1 MKKNRIILTG
11 IIGNAL
17 EFYDFTLYGVFAV
30 TIAQLYF
37 PSVNPLSAILASWG
51 AFAAGFFMRPF
62 GALIFGYLGDKF
74 GRKKALSISII
85 GMGLPTLLIGLLPT
99 YQQIGIAAPLLLVL
113 CRLIQGACTGG
124 EYNGAAIFALEHI
137 GKDKP
142 GFFGGL
148 ITGSCVIGALL
159 ATALGAL
166 VTKSSDPEFFWRLTF
181 VFGGGISLIGF
192 YIRRRISESPEF
204 LDHKK
209 DVNQSPFSLTSVFK
223 SHHKQLLISLMI
235 GCLNGALSYTLFGF
249 LNSYLKR
256 YIGVPLENAM
266 LLSLIGLTTFMVSAP
281 LFGLLMDKVGKARY
295 FLSATTGV
303 CLLALTTF
311 FLIQRADTASIL
323 MAQVLLGLATGC
335 IAGPQHAFVQNLFP
349 VSIRYRSISFS
360 FCLGMALCGGTAPL
374 ILTYLIETT
383 QDFIMPAYFIT
394 TISALLFLSILSLQS
409 SLKGKIPPRSAV
421 IKGL

>member
-1 MKKNRIILTG
+1 MKKKQVILTS
-11 IIGNAL
+11 IMGNAL

-30 TIAQLYF
+30 VIAQLYF
-37 PSVNPLSAILASWG
+37 PSVDPLSAILASWG

-85 GMGLPTLLIGLLPT
+85 GMGFPTLFIGFLPP
-99 YQQIGIAAPLLLVL
+99 YQQIGIAAPVLLIL

-137 GKDKP
+137 GKNKP

-166 VTKSSDPEFFWRLTF
+166 VTNSSNPEFFWRFTF
-181 VFGGGISLIGF
+181 IFGGAISLIGF

-204 LDHKK
+204 LE
-209 DVNQSPFSLTSVFK
+209 NQKSPNTTKAFSLVSVFK

-256 YIGVPLENAM
+256 YIGIPLENAM
-266 LLSLIGLTTFMVSAP
+266 LFSLIGLTVFMISSP
-281 LFGLLMDKVGKARY
+281 LFGLLMDKIGKTRY
-295 FLSATTGV
+295 FMSATVGV
-303 CLLALTTF
+303 CTLALMTF
-311 FLIQRADTASIL
+311 FMIQRADISSII
-323 MAQVLLGLATGC
+323 MAQVLLGLATGS

-349 VSIRYRSISFS
+349 VSIRYRAISFS

-383 QDFIMPAYFIT
+383 QSLVMPAYFIA
-394 TISALLFLSILSLQS
+394 TISALLFLSIASLKS
-409 SLKGKIPPRSAV
+409 SLTARTSTTPQLSS
-421 IKGL
+421 L

>member
-1 MKKNRIILTG
+1 MKKNKVILTG

-17 EFYDFTLYGVFAV
+17 EFYDFILYGVFAV
-30 TIAQLYF
+30 MIAQLYF
-37 PSVNPLSAILASWG
+37 PSANPLVAVLASWG

-85 GMGLPTLLIGLLPT
+85 GMGFPTLLIGCLPT
-99 YQQIGIAAPLLLVL
+99 YQQIGIAAPVLLVL

-137 GKDKP
+137 GKNKP

-148 ITGSCVIGALL
+148 ITGSCVIGALF

-166 VTKSSDPEFFWRLTF
+166 VTKSANPEFFWRLPF
-181 VFGGGISLIGF
+181 IFGGAISLIGF

-204 LDHKK
+204 LADQKNPK
-209 DVNQSPFSLTSVFK
+209 GATFSLVNVFK
-223 SHHKQLLISLMI
+223 THHKALLISLMI

-256 YIGVPLENAM
+256 YIGIPLENAM
-266 LLSLIGLTTFMVSAP
+266 LFSLIGLSVFMVSSP
-281 LFGLLMDKVGKARY
+281 LFGLLMDQIGKRRY
-295 FLSATTGV
+295 FLSAPIGV
-303 CLLALTTF
+303 CILALTTF
-311 FLIQRADTASIL
+311 LLIRQAEVSSIIT
-323 MAQVLLGLATGC
+323 AQVLLGLSTGC
-335 IAGPQHAFVQNLFP
+335 IAGPQHAFVQTLFP
-349 VSIRYRSISFS
+349 VKIRYRAISFS

-374 ILTYLIETT
+374 ILTYLIEKTGN
-383 QDFIMPAYFIT
+383 FMMPAYFISL
-394 TISALLFLSILSLQS
+394 ISAFLFLSIFSLLGKFKGRTLSPTNAL
-409 SLKGKIPPRSAV
+409 
-421 IKGL
+421 

>member
-1 MKKNRIILTG
+1 MKKNRVILTG
-11 IIGNAL
+11 VIGNAL

-30 TIAQLYF
+30 MIAQLYF
-37 PSVNPLSAILASWG
+37 PSATSLVAILASWG

-85 GMGLPTLLIGLLPT
+85 GMGLPTFLIGCLPT
-99 YQQIGIAAPLLLVL
+99 YQQIGMVAPLLLIL

-124 EYNGAAIFALEHI
+124 EYNGAAIFALEHV
-137 GKDKP
+137 GKNKP

-159 ATALGAL
+159 ATALGTL
-166 VTKSSDPEFFWRLTF
+166 VTKSSDPEFFWRLPF
-181 VFGGGISLIGF
+181 IFGGGISLIGF
-192 YIRRRISESPEF
+192 YIRRRVSESPEF
-204 LDHKK
+204 LADQKAPNKK
-209 DVNQSPFSLTSVFK
+209 VFSLTSTFTN
-223 SHHKQLLISLMI
+223 HHKPLLISLMI

-266 LLSLIGLTTFMVSAP
+266 LFSLIGLSIFMISSP
-281 LFGLLMDKVGKARY
+281 LFGLFMDRIGKQRY
-295 FLSATTGV
+295 FLFAPIGV
-303 CLLALTTF
+303 CALALTTF
-311 FLIQRADTASIL
+311 VLLQNADTSSIV
-323 MAQVLLGLATGC
+323 MAQILLGLATGS

-349 VSIRYRSISFS
+349 VSIRYRAISFS

-374 ILTYLIETT
+374 ILTYLIEKTG
-383 QDFIMPAYFIT
+383 DFIMPAYFISV
-394 TISALLFLSILSLQS
+394 ISTLLFLSIFSLRRN
-409 SLKGKIPPRSAV
+409 LKTEAIA
-421 IKGL
+421 L

>member
-11 IIGNAL
+11 VIGNAL

-30 TIAQLYF
+30 MIAQLYF
-37 PSVNPLSAILASWG
+37 PSTTPLIAILASWG
-51 AFAAGFFMRPF
+51 AFAAGFVMRPF

-85 GMGLPTLLIGLLPT
+85 GMGFPTLLIGFLPT
-99 YQQIGIAAPLLLVL
+99 YQQIGVMAPVLLII

-137 GKDKP
+137 GKNKP

-159 ATALGAL
+159 ATALGTL
-166 VTKSSDPEFFWRLTF
+166 VTKSSESEFFWRLPF
-181 VFGGGISLIGF
+181 IFGGAISLIGF
-192 YIRRRISESPEF
+192 YIRRRVSESPEF
-204 LDHKK
+204 LA
-209 DVNQSPFSLTSVFK
+209 NQKNSNKVLFSLTKIVK
-223 SHHKQLLISLMI
+223 SHHKPLLISLII
-235 GCLNGALSYTLFGF
+235 GSLNGALSYTLFGF

-256 YIGVPLENAM
+256 YIGVPLENA
-266 LLSLIGLTTFMVSAP
+266 LLFSLIGLSIFMISSP
-281 LFGLLMDKVGKARY
+281 LFGLLMDQIGKRRY
-295 FLSATTGV
+295 FLAAPIGV
-303 CLLALTTF
+303 CGLALTTF
-311 FLIQRADTASIL
+311 ILIQQANTSSIV

-349 VSIRYRSISFS
+349 VSIRYRAISFS

-374 ILTYLIETT
+374 ILTYFIEKTGDLI
-383 QDFIMPAYFIT
+383 IPAYFIT
-394 TISALLFLSILSLQS
+394 TLSVLLFLSIFSLRDK
-409 SLKGKIPPRSAV
+409 LKTEPSA
-421 IKGL
+421 L

>member
-1 MKKNRIILTG
+1 MKKNRVILTG

-30 TIAQLYF
+30 MIAQLYF
-37 PSVNPLSAILASWG
+37 PSATPLIAILASWG

-85 GMGLPTLLIGLLPT
+85 GMGLPTFLIGCLPT
-99 YQQIGIAAPLLLVL
+99 YQQIGIAAPLLLIL
-113 CRLIQGACTGG
+113 CRLVQGACTGG

-137 GKDKP
+137 GKNKP

-159 ATALGAL
+159 ATALGTL
-166 VTKSSDPEFFWRLTF
+166 ITKSSDPEFFWRLPF
-181 VFGGGISLIGF
+181 ILGGGISLIGF
-192 YIRRRISESPEF
+192 YIRRRVAESPEF
-204 LDHKK
+204 LD
-209 DVNQSPFSLTSVFK
+209 NQKNPNRIPLSLTSICTN
-223 SHHKQLLISLMI
+223 HHKPLLISLMI

-266 LLSLIGLTTFMVSAP
+266 LFSLIGLSVFMISSP
-281 LFGLLMDKVGKARY
+281 LFGLLMDQIGKRRY
-295 FLSATTGV
+295 FLLAPLSV

-311 FLIQRADTASIL
+311 FLIQQADTRSIV
-323 MAQVLLGLATGC
+323 MAQILLGLATGC

-349 VSIRYRSISFS
+349 VNIRYRAISFS

-383 QDFIMPAYFIT
+383 GNLVMPAYFIT
-394 TISALLFLSILSLQS
+394 GISALLFLSIA
-409 SLKGKIPPRSAV
+409 SLKSEAKKTLSSQRC
-421 IKGL
+421 